1 MLECL
6 LEVRRGFGDNGLVEK
21 MRKLRLQILTN
32 TSTQAKD
39 FGHGQP
45 ESRVPESNIKFF
57 GFFKLR
63 FKVTGVCLYTSPSL
77 STYIIHSLITLAAS
91 LFGNL
96 NILIIYS
103 VRRRGLK
110 LLLKAQ

>member
-21 MRKLRLQILTN
+21 MRKLRLEILTN
-32 TSTQAKD
+32 TSTQAKR
-39 FGHGQP
+39 FVHSQP

-57 GFFKLR
+57 GSLSSDLKSL
-63 FKVTGVCLYTSPSL
+63 GVCLYTSPSL
-77 STYIIHSLITLAAS
+77 PTYIIHSLILAAS
-91 LFGNL
+91 SFGNL
-96 NILIIYS
+96 NISIIYS

-110 LLLKAQ
+110 LL